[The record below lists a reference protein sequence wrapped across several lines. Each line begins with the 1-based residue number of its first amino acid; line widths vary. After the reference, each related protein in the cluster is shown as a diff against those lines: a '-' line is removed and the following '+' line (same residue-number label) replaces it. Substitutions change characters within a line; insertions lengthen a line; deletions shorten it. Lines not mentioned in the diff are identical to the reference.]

1 MTNTIG
7 NMTNKD
13 IYELRQS
20 LNLSMND
27 FGRMFGVTIPA
38 VHKWENGENSPS
50 SIIQVS
56 MQTLKTKMEQARL
69 RGREQE
75 TRDELVR
82 LIVFGGLAAILI
94 YLFTKD

>member
-1 MTNTIG
+1 MTNTEIR
-7 NMTNKD
+7 N
-13 IYELRQS
+13 LRKS

-27 FGRMFGVTIPA
+27 FGRIFGVSTPA
-38 VHKWENGENSPS
+38 VQKWENGENTPASVTM
-50 SIIQVS
+50 VS
-56 MQTLKTKMEQARL
+56 METLKAKMEKARL

-75 TRDELVR
+75 ERDELVR